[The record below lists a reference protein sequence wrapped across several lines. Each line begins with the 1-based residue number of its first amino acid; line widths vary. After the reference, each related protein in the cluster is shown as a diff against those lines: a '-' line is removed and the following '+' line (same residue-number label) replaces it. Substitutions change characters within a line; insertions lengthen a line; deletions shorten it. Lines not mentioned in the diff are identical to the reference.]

1 MALRKQIK
9 RMAAAV
15 TPALNRVTDVTP
27 AYMGVTEAEVLSG
40 ISRWTWR
47 AYCYKGV
54 IESTKVGQRLLI
66 PVSEITRILSEGR
79 RPRVDGLAAG
89 EPSRKTT
96 HRDRG
101 VIAENSGVAARA

>member
-1 MALRKQIK
+1 MAIRKALK
-9 RMAAAV
+9 RMAADV
-15 TPALNRVTDVTP
+15 TPTLNRVTDVTP

-47 AYCYKGV
+47 AYAYKGK

-79 RPRVDGLAAG
+79 RGVDGLPAG
-89 EPSRKTT
+89 APSVKWRIVT
-96 HRDRG
+96 
-101 VIAENSGVAARA
+101 